1 MPKIRLN
8 DVLHALLGCKNPE
21 QMILTAGKHMRN
33 PLILADLSL
42 HILGITRDDE
52 ITDPRWL
59 RLYDERMM
67 PMNLVN
73 ISLYRTALRT
83 QAPVIATD
91 STGLPI
97 VRCAVA
103 QENKLIGHL
112 LCPCYHG
119 APSPE
124 ELDLMQMLAD
134 ICSLR
139 MQKDMHYAEY
149 PDDVVEYFI
158 SDLLNGAVTDE
169 QQIRDRCSYF
179 GWRLRMPYRV
189 LTIRG
194 REPGEMEHGAGY
206 LLQTERCGLL
216 RAAFPDATVFLYGEQ
231 IKFITGVRDE
241 SARERLLLD
250 RIAEV
255 LDENGLVAGVS
266 QQGRNFRSLTARHR
280 QAMKAMEMG
289 MLLLGPG
296 PLFFYDSYSV
306 YHAMEICAEKT
317 DLREFCHAA
326 VLRLERYDRK
336 NGTAYM
342 GTLHAYLSAGKNVS
356 EAAQTLYIH
365 RNTLAK
371 RLEKIG
377 DIITVDLDDRETVFH
392 LLFSLRV
399 IEYYGATRMRSTYE
413 DWLRK
418 MPTLRHT

>member
-8 DVLHALLGCKNPE
+8 EILHTLLGCGETE
-21 QMILTAGKHMRN
+21 QMILEVGKHMGN

-42 HILGITRDDE
+42 HILGITRDDS
-52 ITDPRWL
+52 IVDPRWL
-59 RLYDERMM
+59 HLCEERMM

-73 ISLYRTALRT
+73 VTLYRNALHA
-83 QAPVIATD
+83 QAPVISTD

-103 QENKLIGHL
+103 QDKKLIGYL
-112 LCPCYHG
+112 LSPCYHG
-119 APSPE
+119 APSRE

-134 ICSLR
+134 LCSLR
-139 MQKDMHYAEY
+139 MQKDLHYAEY
-149 PDDVVEYFI
+149 PDDMVEYFI
-158 SDLLNGAVTDE
+158 SDLLNGALTDE
-169 QQIRDRCSYF
+169 QQIRDRCGYF
-179 GWRLRMPYRV
+179 GWQLKMPYRI

-194 REPGEMEHGAGY
+194 RAPGEMDSGTGY
-206 LLQTERCGLL
+206 LLQTERCELL

-231 IKFITGVRDE
+231 IKFIAAVQDGTT
-241 SARERLLLD
+241 RERLLLH
-250 RIAEV
+250 RIAEFME
-255 LDENGLVAGVS
+255 DNSLVAGVR

-280 QAMKAMEMG
+280 QAMKALELG
-289 MLLLGPG
+289 MLLQGSG

-306 YHAMEICAEKT
+306 YHAMEICAEQM

-326 VLRLERYDRK
+326 VIRLERYDRM

-342 GTLHAYLSAGKNVS
+342 GTLNAYLSSGKNAS
-356 EAAQTLYIH
+356 EAAQALYIH

-377 DIITVDLDDRETVFH
+377 DIITVDLEDPETVFH

-418 MPTLRHT
+418 MPALRHN